1 MPRSSSGKWV
11 SRAAATGGGRT
22 YRGQVPV
29 NWYAGLVGIVII
41 GLVSIVFARYEYQ
54 HHKAAA
60 TVQPTVGATLYAGF
74 GFNICGKELQTLSA
88 NANGATLGLTT
99 PGSGVIQVSP
109 KNAAEAGNNATL
121 GLFFK
126 EYPGIALSATALTVP
141 KHKPYK
147 NGQTCP
153 SGTPD
158 AGKKAVVRVE
168 TWPNAVTKSGTVLT
182 GDPGAYKIGSRA
194 LITISFVPAKAKLP
208 RPPQS
213 TINTM
218 LQFAGTVVNGTTTTT
233 TTTPTTTTPTPTS
246 TPAATSPTTTTAP
259 TGSTTTSG

>member
-29 NWYAGLVGIVII
+29 NWYAGLVAIVIL

-54 HHKAAA
+54 HLKA
-60 TVQPTVGATLYAGF
+60 TSKVQPAVGTTLYAGI

-88 NANGATLGLTT
+88 NANGSVLGLTT

-109 KNAAEAGNNATL
+109 TNAAEAGNNATL

-126 EYPGIALSATALTVP
+126 EYPGIALSATRLTVP

-182 GDPGAYKIGSRA
+182 GDPRAYKIGSRA
-194 LITISFVPAKAKLP
+194 LITIGFVPANAKLP

-233 TTTPTTTTPTPTS
+233 TTTTPSTSTVPTS
-246 TPAATSPTTTTAP
+246 TPTSSTTTTAP
-259 TGSTTTSG
+259 TSTSTTKAG

>member
-29 NWYAGLVGIVII
+29 NWYAGLVVIVII

-54 HHKAAA
+54 HHKAVA
-60 TVQPTVGATLYAGF
+60 TVQPAIGSTLYAGL

-88 NANGATLGLTT
+88 SANGATVGLAT

-109 KNAAEAGNNATL
+109 KFAAEAGNKATL
-121 GLFFK
+121 GLFFR
-126 EYPGIALSATALTVP
+126 EYPGIALSATSLTVP

-194 LITISFVPAKAKLP
+194 LITIGFVPANAKLP

-218 LQFAGTVVNGTTTTT
+218 LEFAGTVVNGTTTTT
-233 TTTPTTTTPTPTS
+233 TTPTTTPTSTS
-246 TPAATSPTTTTAP
+246 TPAPTSSTTTTAP
-259 TGSTTTSG
+259 TGSTTTTG